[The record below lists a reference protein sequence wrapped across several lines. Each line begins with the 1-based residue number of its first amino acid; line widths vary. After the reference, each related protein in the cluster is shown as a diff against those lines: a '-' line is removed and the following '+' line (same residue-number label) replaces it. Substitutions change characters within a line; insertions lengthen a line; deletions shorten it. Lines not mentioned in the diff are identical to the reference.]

1 MRKIQLTEKEIAE
14 VLSLRG
20 LRAEFGN
27 GWLVRQD
34 VRDVVQRRSVR
45 VFDASGAEVLA
56 CRVRSNSGKSI
67 NGKLAELLV
76 RS

>member
-1 MRKIQLTEKEIAE
+1 MRNIQLTEKEIYE

-45 VFDASGAEVLA
+45 VFDAAGSEVLA

-67 NGKLAELLV
+67 NSKLAELLV

>member
-1 MRKIQLTEKEIAE
+1 MRNTQLSEKEISE

-20 LRAEFGN
+20 LR
-27 GWLVRQD
+27 
-34 VRDVVQRRSVR
+34 
-45 VFDASGAEVLA
+45 AEVLA

-67 NGKLAELLV
+67 NSKLAELLV